1 MFKESKETELSRH
14 FQTALRSSPFF
25 GFFSA
30 YLSAR
35 FSAVFTCG
43 RRPTGHGEIPVV
55 VVVVVVVGGGN
66 NFPKKAEGGSHPILK
81 S

>member
-1 MFKESKETELSRH
+1 MGDGIANLATLFSNGAAQ
-14 FQTALRSSPFF
+14 FPFFF

-35 FSAVFTCG
+35 FSAVFACG

-55 VVVVVVVGGGN
+55 GVVVVVVGGGN
-66 NFPKKAEGGSHPILK
+66 NFQKKAEEGSPPILK